1 MQDQSI
7 NKRVQIIQGPLKG
20 SAGWVVAK
28 NYVRG
33 HFIVGLEFSGAK
45 MSFKGSELVYL

>member
-1 MQDQSI
+1 MWDQSI
-7 NKRVQIIQGPLKG
+7 NKHVQIIQGPLKG

-28 NYVRG
+28 NYVWG
-33 HFIVGLEFSGAK
+33 HFIIGLEFSGAK